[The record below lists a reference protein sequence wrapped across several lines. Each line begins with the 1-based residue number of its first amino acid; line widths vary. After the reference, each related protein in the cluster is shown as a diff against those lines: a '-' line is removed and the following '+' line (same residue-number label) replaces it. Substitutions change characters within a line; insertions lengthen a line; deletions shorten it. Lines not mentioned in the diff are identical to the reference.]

1 MSDKKMD
8 SEGYISF
15 IVLKDIGVTEI
26 QRKTPSQILE
36 ALQEIQRR

>member
-15 IVLKDIGVTEI
+15 VVLKDIGVTEI
-26 QRKTPSQILE
+26 QKKSPSEILK